1 MVDEET
7 RRKLRELGMGE
18 MVEALDLQESDGISM
33 AVAFDDRIWMMVD
46 YAYEAKY
53 ISSVKRLAARAK
65 LRFPDAEMGEMIYD
79 GRKIDGVLICE
90 AGTCQ
95 FVASA
100 ANGVIEGLTG
110 ADKSYLACCIAK
122 QACKMRRSTRYVHLP
137 DLQMERDELAAT
149 ERSNAKILRNT
160 RTTSFSSST
169 NGLPKA
175 STTRTSAS
183 CSSRS
188 SAATR
193 RSRRC
198 RARST
203 RQPNGTGAWA
213 AACRPMP
220 WSIGWCTSRR
230 ASISETSTYASCSLK
245 SDSDTQRAK
254 PAIRKRRERRYANRE
269 TGGAH
274 AAK

>member
-149 ERSNAKILRNT
+149 ERSNAKILRKYAHYELLVVDEWLT
-160 RTTSFSSST
+160 E
-169 NGLPKA
+169 GVDDKD
-175 STTRTSAS
+175 
-183 CSSRS
+183 
-188 SAATR
+188 
-193 RSRRC
+193 
-198 RARST
+198 
-203 RQPNGTGAWA
+203 
-213 AACRPMP
+213 
-220 WSIGWCTSRR
+220 
-230 ASISETSTYASCSLK
+230 ISLLFE
-245 SDSDTQRAK
+245 
-254 PAIRKRRERRYANRE
+254 PIERRYAAESTMPCTQYTPAEWHGRR
-269 TGGAH
+269 GGGVQADAMVDRLVH
-274 AAK
+274 ESARIDLGDVNVRKLLAEKR

>member
-100 ANGVIEGLTG
+100 ANAISSNSPKLTLSKN
-110 ADKSYLACCIAK
+110 ASIVKSSL
-122 QACKMRRSTRYVHLP
+122 
-137 DLQMERDELAAT
+137 
-149 ERSNAKILRNT
+149 
-160 RTTSFSSST
+160 FSISLISD
-169 NGLPKA
+169 
-175 STTRTSAS
+175 S
-183 CSSRS
+183 
-188 SAATR
+188 
-193 RSRRC
+193 
-198 RARST
+198 
-203 RQPNGTGAWA
+203 
-213 AACRPMP
+213 
-220 WSIGWCTSRR
+220 
-230 ASISETSTYASCSLK
+230 SISESRTLP
-245 SDSDTQRAK
+245 D
-254 PAIRKRRERRYANRE
+254 
-269 TGGAH
+269 GL
-274 AAK
+274 